1 MKRRKEVELA
11 LKKEAVLKNETGK
24 INLLAVLPSLFYNCH
39 HVVPKI
45 ALSYV
50 TPLRVLVPSMHWS

>member
-24 INLLAVLPSLFYNCH
+24 INLLAVLLT
-39 HVVPKI
+39 
-45 ALSYV
+45 L
-50 TPLRVLVPSMHWS
+50 L